1 MNIQSISNNVLTST
15 TQARQQYAAQSS
27 AGSPR
32 ASGEAEQLAQTQS
45 PAEQQAQSAE
55 SLSSAVKAVNDFVSS
70 VNSDLKFS
78 VDNDTGKTIVKV
90 VDKNTDEVIRQVPSE
105 EMMAIAKALDSIKGL
120 LVKQKA

>member
-27 AGSPR
+27 AGAAR
-32 ASGEAEQLAQTQS
+32 APGEAEQVTQAQS
-45 PAEQQAQSAE
+45 PAEQQAHSAE
-55 SLSSAVKAVNDFVSS
+55 NLSSAVKAVNDFVSS

>member
-27 AGSPR
+27 AGTAR
-32 ASGEAEQLAQTQS
+32 APGEAEQVAQAQS
-45 PAEQQAQSAE
+45 PAEQQAHSAE
-55 SLSSAVKAVNDFVSS
+55 NLSSAVKAVNDFVSS